1 MADIAT
7 CVPAI
12 AGAKVLDYSVVRA
25 RNAVTHF
32 APGCYPSFLKNR
44 TTFPN
49 LFAAGDWVDDRH
61 GSFSQEKVGAL
72 HRLVVLNNQLVLG
85 PGGLGDLWYHWSGAS

>member
-1 MADIAT
+1 MALAQGAHVVQVMRDIAT

-12 AGAKVLDYSVVRA
+12 ANAKVLDYSVVRA

-32 APGCYPSFLKNR
+32 SPGCYPSFLKNR

-49 LFAAGDWVDDRH
+49 MFAAGDWVDDRH
-61 GSFSQEKVGAL
+61 GSFSQEKVG
-72 HRLVVLNNQLVLG
+72 
-85 PGGLGDLWYHWSGAS
+85 S